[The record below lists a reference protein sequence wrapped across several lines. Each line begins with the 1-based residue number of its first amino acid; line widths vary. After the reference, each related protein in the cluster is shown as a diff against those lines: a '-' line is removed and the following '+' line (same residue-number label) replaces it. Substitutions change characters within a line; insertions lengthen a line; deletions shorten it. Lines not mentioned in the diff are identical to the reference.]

1 MSAAPEDCHKATT
14 ALIYSHEQSQH
25 VLSPTHPMRPI
36 RLHHMHELMSAVKL
50 LDSDDIVSQSPR
62 EATETE
68 ISSYHT
74 ADYIDVVKAIDTGA
88 IVVGIDQFG
97 FGPGD
102 NPPRRGVY
110 RHAALA
116 AGGAMLATELVLN
129 STVKNAFSPAG
140 GMHHHAMHDRA
151 SGFGIFNDAVIA
163 IKHLID
169 QGLRT
174 FYVDIDVHHG
184 DGVQAGLYD
193 TDRAMTVSIHESGQ
207 WLFPGTGS
215 PNETGTG
222 DGDGYSV
229 NIPLAPYTDDTLW
242 HEAFDAII
250 PDLARAFDPDILFT
264 QLGIDTHRNDPLAH
278 LSLTTQGHNLAVQKF
293 AHLAEE
299 LDIPWI
305 SVGGGGYDMTAVAR
319 AWTMDLAT
327 MANQTIPNRIPD
339 AYTSL
344 PNLTFFD
351 DPSHYRIDTD
361 IRDDIVRHNQLGI
374 EAVRSEIFPRF
385 GL

>member
-1 MSAAPEDCHKATT
+1 M
-14 ALIYSHEQSQH
+14 
-25 VLSPTHPMRPI
+25 LSPTHPMRPI
-36 RLHHMHELMSAVKL
+36 RLHHMHELMRVSGL
-50 LDSDDIVSQSPR
+50 LDTKNVLSQSPR
-62 EATETE
+62 LASETE
-68 ISSYHT
+68 IASSHD
-74 ADYIDVVKAIDTGA
+74 AEYIDVVKAIDAGA
-88 IVVGIDQFG
+88 IVIGMERYG

-102 NPPRRGVY
+102 NPPRKGVY

-129 STVKNAFSPAG
+129 GTVRNAFSPAG
-140 GMHHHAMHDRA
+140 GMHHHAMYNRA
-151 SGFGIFNDAVIA
+151 AGFGIFNDAVIA
-163 IKHLID
+163 INHLIE

-207 WLFPGTGS
+207 WLFPGTGN

-222 DGDGYSV
+222 DGQGYSV
-229 NIPLAPYTDDTLW
+229 NIPLAPYTDDELW

-250 PDLARAFDPDILFT
+250 PDLARAYQPDLLFT

-293 AHLAEE
+293 AQLADE

-305 SVGGGGYDMTAVAR
+305 SVGGGGYDMAAVAR

-327 MANQTIPNRIPD
+327 MVSETLPDQIPSTFI
-339 AYTSL
+339 SL
-344 PNLTFFD
+344 PNITTFED
-351 DPSHYRIDTD
+351 QGKYRIEPD
-361 IRDDIVRHNQLGI
+361 IRNDIVRHNQLAI
-374 EAVRSEIFPRF
+374 DAVRSQIFPKF
-385 GL
+385 GI

>member
-1 MSAAPEDCHKATT
+1 MASALPVTS
-14 ALIYSHEQSQH
+14 LIYSHEQSQH

-36 RLHHMHELMSAVKL
+36 RLFHMHELMTSVGL
-50 LDSDDIVSQSPR
+50 LATDNVEVESPR
-62 EATETE
+62 LATSDE
-68 ISSYHT
+68 ITKFHDPEYV
-74 ADYIDVVKAIDTGA
+74 DVVKAIDQGA
-88 IVVGIDQFG
+88 IVPGLWQYG

-102 NPPRRGVY
+102 NPPRPGMF

-116 AGGAMLATELVLN
+116 AGGALQAAECVLN
-129 STVKNAFSPAG
+129 NGATRAFVPAG
-140 GMHHHAMHDRA
+140 GMHHHAMSNYA

-163 IKHLID
+163 IKHMIEQD
-169 QGLRT
+169 LRV

-207 WLFPGTGS
+207 WLFPGTGG
-215 PNETGTG
+215 PDETGTG

-229 NIPLAPYTDDTLW
+229 NIPLAPYTDDLLW
-242 HEAFDAII
+242 HEAFDALI
-250 PDLARAFDPDILFT
+250 PDLARAFEPDVMFT

-293 AHLAEE
+293 AKLADE
-299 LDIPWI
+299 IGCPWI
-305 SVGGGGYDMTAVAR
+305 SVGGGGYDMSAVAR

-327 MANQTIPNRIPD
+327 MAEFQLQENVPD
-339 AYTSL
+339 SFVSL
-344 PNLTFFD
+344 PNVTTFHD
-351 DPSHYRIDTD
+351 IGEYRIESDV
-361 IRDDIVRHNQLGI
+361 RSDIVDHN
-374 EAVRSEIFPRF
+374 EAAIAEVRRRIFPKF

>member
-1 MSAAPEDCHKATT
+1 MSTANPIT

-36 RLHHMHELMSAVKL
+36 RLHHMHELMRSAGL
-50 LDSDDIVSQSPR
+50 LDDESVLSKSPR
-62 EATETE
+62 LATEPE
-68 ISSYHT
+68 IAAYH
-74 ADYIDVVKAIDTGA
+74 AAEYIDVVKAIDSGA
-88 IVVGIDQFG
+88 IVVGMDQFG

-102 NPPRRGVY
+102 NPPRSGMY

-116 AGGAMLATELVLN
+116 AGGAMLATELVLDG
-129 STVKNAFSPAG
+129 TVKNAFVPAG

-169 QGLRT
+169 RGLRV

-207 WLFPGTGS
+207 WLFPGTGG
-215 PNETGTG
+215 PNETGVG

-229 NIPLAPYTDDTLW
+229 NIPLAPYTDDELW
-242 HEAFDAII
+242 HQAFDAVI
-250 PDLARAFDPDILFT
+250 PDLARAFEPDLIFT

-293 AHLAEE
+293 AALVNE
-299 LDIPWI
+299 LECPWI
-305 SVGGGGYDMTAVAR
+305 AVGGGGYDMTAVAR

-327 MANQTIPNRIPD
+327 MADQDLSDEIPSD
-339 AYTSL
+339 FTSL
-344 PNLTFFD
+344 PNLTTFH
-351 DPSHYRIDTD
+351 DPGEYRIDPE
-361 IRDDIVRHNQLGI
+361 IREDIVRHNQSAIGEI
-374 EAVRSEIFPRF
+374 RKRIFPRF

>member
-1 MSAAPEDCHKATT
+1 MPTANNPTT

-36 RLHHMHELMSAVKL
+36 RLHHMHELMRASGLV
-50 LDSDDIVSQSPR
+50 DSNAILSKPTR
-62 EATETE
+62 LATETE
-68 ISSYHT
+68 IATSHDT
-74 ADYIDVVKAIDTGA
+74 EYIDVVKAIDAGA
-88 IVVGIDQFG
+88 IVIGMDQFG

-102 NPPRRGVY
+102 NPPRAGMY

-116 AGGAMLATELVLN
+116 AGGAMLATELILDG
-129 STVKNAFSPAG
+129 TVKSAFVPAG
-140 GMHHHAMHDRA
+140 GMHHHAMHNRA

-163 IKHLID
+163 IKHLIEQD
-169 QGLRT
+169 LRT

-207 WLFPGTGS
+207 WLFPGTGN
-215 PNETGTG
+215 PNEIGIG
-222 DGDGYSV
+222 DGQGYSV
-229 NIPLAPYTDDTLW
+229 NIPLAPYTDDQLW
-242 HEAFDAII
+242 HQAFDAVI
-250 PDLARAFDPDILFT
+250 PDLARAYQPDLLFT

-293 AHLAEE
+293 AQLADE

-327 MANQTIPNRIPD
+327 MADQNLPDHIPD
-339 AYTSL
+339 TYTSL
-344 PNLTFFD
+344 PNLTTFHD
-351 DPSHYRIDTD
+351 QGDYRIDPDTRND
-361 IRDDIVRHNQLGI
+361 IIRHNQLAI
-374 EAVRSEIFPRF
+374 DATRTQIFPKF

>member
-1 MSAAPEDCHKATT
+1 MDTANPTT

-36 RLHHMHELMSAVKL
+36 RLHHMHELMRSTGL
-50 LDSDDIVSQSPR
+50 LDDESVLSKSPR
-62 EATETE
+62 LATESEIAAYHDTE
-68 ISSYHT
+68 
-74 ADYIDVVKAIDTGA
+74 YIGVVKAIDSGA
-88 IVVGIDQFG
+88 IVIGMDQFG

-102 NPPRRGVY
+102 NPPRTGMY

-116 AGGAMLATELVLN
+116 AGGAMLATELVLDG
-129 STVKNAFSPAG
+129 TVKNAFVPAG
-140 GMHHHAMHDRA
+140 GMHHHAMHNRA

-169 QGLRT
+169 QDIRV

-207 WLFPGTGS
+207 WLFPGTGG
-215 PNETGTG
+215 PDETGIG
-222 DGDGYSV
+222 DGQGYSV
-229 NIPLAPYTDDTLW
+229 NIPLAPYTDDELW
-242 HEAFDAII
+242 HQAFDAVI
-250 PDLARAFDPDILFT
+250 PDLARAFEPDLIFT

-293 AHLAEE
+293 AALVNE
-299 LDIPWI
+299 LDCPWI

-327 MANQTIPNRIPD
+327 MADQDLSDEIPSD
-339 AYTSL
+339 FTSL
-344 PNLTFFD
+344 PNLTTFH
-351 DPSHYRIDTD
+351 DPGEYRIDSDIRTD
-361 IRDDIVRHNQLGI
+361 IINHNQSGI
-374 EAVRSEIFPRF
+374 DEIRRRIFSKF

>member
-1 MSAAPEDCHKATT
+1 MPSANPTT
-14 ALIYSHEQSQH
+14 SFIYSHEQSQH

-36 RLHHMHELMSAVKL
+36 RLMHMHELMCSVGL
-50 LDSDDIVSQSPR
+50 LDSESIATESPR
-62 EATETE
+62 LATDDE
-68 ISSYHT
+68 IAKFHDS
-74 ADYIDVVKAIDTGA
+74 DYIEVVKAIDAGA
-88 IVVGIDQFG
+88 IVPAMHQFG

-102 NPPRRGVY
+102 NPPRPGMF
-110 RHAALA
+110 RHATLA
-116 AGGAMLATELVLN
+116 AGGVMLAAERVLN
-129 STVKNAFSPAG
+129 GQTKNAFVPAG
-140 GMHHHAMHDRA
+140 GMHHHAMSDRA

-169 QGLRT
+169 QGLRV

-193 TDRAMTVSIHESGQ
+193 TERAMTVSIHESGQ
-207 WLFPGTGS
+207 WLFPGTGN
-215 PNETGTG
+215 PDETGTG

-229 NIPLAPYTDDTLW
+229 NIPLAPYTDDELW
-242 HEAFDAII
+242 HQAFDAVV
-250 PDLARAFDPDILFT
+250 PDLARAFDADLIFT

-293 AHLAEE
+293 ARLAEE
-299 LDIPWI
+299 LNIPWI

-327 MANQTIPNRIPD
+327 MADQALPDEIPD
-339 AYTSL
+339 TYTSL
-344 PNLTFFD
+344 SNMPTFRD
-351 DPSHYRIDTD
+351 QGEYRIDPD
-361 IRDDIVRHNQLGI
+361 IRFEISNHNQLAI
-374 EAVRSEIFPRF
+374 NAIRNQIFPKF

>member
-1 MSAAPEDCHKATT
+1 MASAHPATS
-14 ALIYSHEQSQH
+14 LIYSHEQSQH

-36 RLHHMHELMSAVKL
+36 RLFHMHELMNSVGL
-50 LDSDDIVSQSPR
+50 LATDNVEFESPR
-62 EATETE
+62 LATIDE
-68 ISSYHT
+68 ITKFHDP
-74 ADYIDVVKAIDTGA
+74 DYVDVVKAIDQGA
-88 IVVGIDQFG
+88 IVPGLWQYG

-102 NPPRRGVY
+102 NPARSGMF

-116 AGGAMLATELVLN
+116 AGGALQATERVLN
-129 STVKNAFSPAG
+129 GDATRAFVPAG
-140 GMHHHAMHDRA
+140 GMHHHAMSNYA

-163 IKHLID
+163 IKHMIEQD
-169 QGLRT
+169 LRV

-207 WLFPGTGS
+207 WLFPGTGG
-215 PNETGTG
+215 PDETGTS

-229 NIPLAPYTDDTLW
+229 NIPLAPYTDDQLW
-242 HEAFDAII
+242 HEAFGAVI
-250 PDLARAFDPDILFT
+250 PDLARAFEPDVMFT

-293 AHLAEE
+293 AQLADE
-299 LDIPWI
+299 IGCPWI
-305 SVGGGGYDMTAVAR
+305 SVGGGGYDMSAVAR

-327 MANQTIPNRIPD
+327 MAEFELPD
-339 AYTSL
+339 AVPESFVSLTNVTAFNDTSE
-344 PNLTFFD
+344 
-351 DPSHYRIDTD
+351 YRIESD
-361 IRDDIVRHNQLGI
+361 
-374 EAVRSEIFPRF
+374 VRSNIVEHNESAIAEVQRQIFPRF